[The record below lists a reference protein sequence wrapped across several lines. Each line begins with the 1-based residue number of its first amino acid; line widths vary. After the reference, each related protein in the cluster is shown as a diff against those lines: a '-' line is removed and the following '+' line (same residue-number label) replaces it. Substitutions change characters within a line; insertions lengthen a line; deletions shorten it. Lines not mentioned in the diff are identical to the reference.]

1 MSVASGALAQAN
13 RRGILCMSAAM
24 ACFVIND
31 AFIKIASATLP
42 SGQMIFMRSLL
53 VGLIMAAVIGAS
65 GATVRLRDMLRGQVA
80 LRALIDASSTLL
92 YLAALVHLPIAN
104 ATAITLATPIFMAL
118 LAMLFLREQVGLR
131 GWIAVIVGFCGV
143 VLVIQPRADGFNVW
157 ALVALAA
164 TLLHAVR
171 DLMTRRI
178 AATIPSILITLAS
191 AIAVCLLSGAIALTE
206 GWRAFGT
213 REVLLLV
220 CAALF
225 VAAGYYLIVVSF
237 RHGDIAVI
245 SPFRY
250 TALLVALL
258 LGYFLWGDIPN
269 LLAWCGIALL
279 IGAGLYVILR
289 ERWLVP
295 AGTDARAPGGVKR

>member
-1 MSVASGALAQAN
+1 MSVESGALAQAN

-31 AFIKIASATLP
+31 AFIKMASATLP

-53 VGLIMAAVIGAS
+53 VGLMVFAVARAG
-65 GATVRLRDMLRGQVA
+65 GATTRLGDVLRGQVP
-80 LRALIDASSTLL
+80 LRALIDAAATLL

-118 LAMLFLREQVGLR
+118 LAMLFLRERVGWS

-143 VLVIQPRADGFNVW
+143 LLVIQPRAEGFNAW

-164 TLLHAVR
+164 TLMHAVR
-171 DLMTRRI
+171 DLMTKRI
-178 AATIPSILITLAS
+178 PAGIPSILITLAS
-191 AIAVCLLSGAIALTE
+191 ALAGCLLSGVYVLTE
-206 GWRAFGT
+206 GWRAFGVV
-213 REVLLLV
+213 EALLLSG
-220 CAALF
+220 AALF
-225 VAAGYYLIVVSF
+225 VAAGYYLIIVSF
-237 RHGDIAVI
+237 RQGEIAVI

-279 IGAGLYVILR
+279 IGAGLFVILR
-289 ERWLVP
+289 ERWRVP
-295 AGTDARAPGGVKR
+295 ATADTR